1 MGYVTDS
8 IQFRT
13 GYETPLSHFASV
25 FNYVRDV
32 ILATGME
39 QVSLEDWPD
48 QMGDVITGVAT
59 GNDVSLDDLD
69 ISAGYN
75 RVGSWVF
82 KHPEL
87 DMYVN
92 MEVGLIAQTV
102 VPHIVRLPRFLFT
115 CGQEL
120 DIGNSGFIGSTVQS
134 IPVRVWYA
142 STNVSNNATAYSL
155 ERHPANDYILRAY
168 CGSAGFWIYADGGTF
183 PSTTGLTHALPGL
196 PRLSMLCATFLVTSG
211 SSYRVSLGSVNQVVG
226 SSGTLAGIGIGSIG
240 PDVVGVVPS
249 TYFAGTWREQ
259 IPGGLGTLD
268 APQILS
274 TDKGIRV
281 AQCQLYGAGAPIP
294 LPLAMVQASFE
305 EVPFRL
311 DLDGSGERTWIP
323 VPAYQAV
330 QFFVDAA
337 PPANLQNHC
346 IYALPASDD

>member
-13 GYETPLSHFASV
+13 GNNTPLSHFASL
-25 FNYVRDV
+25 FNHVRDV
-32 ILATGME
+32 ILSTGME

-48 QMGDVITGVAT
+48 QMGDVITGPQT
-59 GNDVSLDDLD
+59 GNNDVSLDYGLTL
-69 ISAGYN
+69 SVGYN

-82 KHPEL
+82 KHPEM
-87 DMYVN
+87 DMYIN
-92 MEVGLIAQTV
+92 MEVGLIGANASPLTA
-102 VPHIVRLPRFLFT
+102 RLARFLFT

-134 IPVRVWYA
+134 DPMQVWYTG
-142 STNVSNNATAYSL
+142 STTSAVSSAFGL
-155 ERHPANDYILRAY
+155 ERHPADIYILRAY
-168 CGSAGFWIYADGGTF
+168 CGPSGFWIYADGG
-183 PSTTGLTHALPGL
+183 ALPTSAPMQNPL
-196 PRLSMLCATFLVTSG
+196 PKLSMLCAAFLVPNDP
-211 SSYRVSLGSVNQVVG
+211 SYRVSLGPALQFLNVAG
-226 SSGTLAGIGIGSIG
+226 SSSGIGIRPLGTTA
-240 PDVVGVVPS
+240 VGVIPS

-259 IPGGLGTLD
+259 IPGGLGVLD
-268 APQILS
+268 ASHILS

-281 AQCQLYGAGAPIP
+281 AQAQIYGAGAPVP

-311 DLDGSGERTWIP
+311 DLDGSGERTWVP

-330 QFFVDAA
+330 QFVMDAA
-337 PPANLQNHC
+337 PPANLQYHC